1 MALGYANNNPYG
13 VVDLIG
19 RNYFQGSPKFGLY
32 SGNPVKPN
40 TNGMI
45 FKTDENGNP
54 TPLTAD
60 EMELLKQ
67 KSASTSREAAI
78 EAASP
83 SPVSQKNS
91 PWYDFLKHPK
101 NTPYEQEQMRNQG
114 ILRDAAIAAAMNKPV
129 FFPEADTLSEPMAKL
144 ANQQAGL
151 AQSAMGQLTA
161 RQGMSGDAY
170 KQATNLATQYASN
183 ALQADIQ
190 AKKLKADSDEALRNS
205 KIYAKMGESLYGQL
219 PDDVKAISDRPDFI
233 EVVQS
238 KFDEKT
244 QNLAKEYDAIKRY
257 QAALQN
263 DAQSKYEQSM
273 AYNAKSKAFLD
284 GASRVS
290 KEWELGMD
298 FGDGGVEAK
307 PFEGEDIRL
316 AKQGDIGVNGAG
328 SFGNFANPKNNVP
341 ETPVQNTPS
350 APAEVKTGSAKG
362 NLTFNNGKVGK
373 VPTPKS
379 DSDYEKGSP
388 EYDFEKLANEYFKIG
403 KFGKSGAWVHPDTQ
417 MQRRALDDNWLR
429 NVNGV
434 MQKLALDLRN
444 RPESF
449 ANHRKLFDYLRSG
462 NQFGDTSKILEAA
475 ANPPMSYNLS
485 YYLNQF
491 NTTGDE
497 TERADLQTYLGILG
511 DGGALTMAE
520 VNHLQKLLSERFPVE
535 NLKGEKKPLLQQN
548 GLKIKFSKATNPDG
562 SPMMEG
568 KEQLYF
574 VPMDD
579 SFK

>member
-1 MALGYANNNPYG
+1 MSLGYANSYPYG

-19 RNYFQGSPKFGLY
+19 RDYFQGSPNIGLY
-32 SGNPVKPN
+32 LGNPVKPDMS
-40 TNGMI
+40 GMI
-45 FKTDENGNP
+45 FKTEENGNP

-60 EMELLKQ
+60 EIELLKQ

-83 SPVSQKNS
+83 SPVS

-170 KQATNLATQYASN
+170 KQAANLTTQYASN

-190 AKKLKADSDEALRNS
+190 AKKLKAESDEALRNS
-205 KIYAKMGESLYGQL
+205 EIYAKMGESLYGQL
-219 PDDVKAISDRPDFI
+219 PDDVKAISNRPNFI

-238 KFDEKT
+238 KYDEET
-244 QNLAKEYDAIKRY
+244 QKLAKEYDAIKRY

-263 DAQSKYEQSM
+263 DAQSKYEQSL

-298 FGDGGVEAK
+298 FGDDGVEVK
-307 PFEGEDIRL
+307 PFDGNDIRL

-328 SFGNFANPKNNVP
+328 SFGNFANPKNNAP
-341 ETPVQNTPS
+341 ETPVPNAPS
-350 APAEVKTGSAKG
+350 VPSVNTGSAKG

-388 EYDFEKLANEYFKIG
+388 EYDFEKIANEYFKIG
-403 KFGKSGAWVHPDTQ
+403 KFGKNGAWVHPDTQ

-511 DGGALTMAE
+511 DGGALTKEE

-548 GLKIKFSKATNPDG
+548 GLKIKFFKATNPDG

>member
-40 TNGMI
+40 MSGMI

-67 KSASTSREAAI
+67 KSASTSREAA
-78 EAASP
+78 EGAASP

-170 KQATNLATQYASN
+170 KQAANLATQYASN

-190 AKKLKADSDEALRNS
+190 AKKLKAESDEALNNS

-238 KFDEKT
+238 KYDENT
-244 QNLAKEYDAIKRY
+244 QKLAKEYAAIKRY
-257 QAALQN
+257 QAAFQN
-263 DAQSKYEQSM
+263 DSQSKYEQSL
-273 AYNAKSKAFLD
+273 AYIAKSKAFLD
-284 GASRVS
+284 GASRFS
-290 KEWELGMD
+290 KDWELGTD
-298 FGDGGVEAK
+298 FGDLGVEVK
-307 PFEGEDIRL
+307 PFEGEEIRF

-328 SFGNFANPKNNVP
+328 SFGNFANPKNNAP
-341 ETPVQNTPS
+341 ETPLPNTPS
-350 APAEVKTGSAKG
+350 VPSVNTGSAKG

-379 DSDYEKGSP
+379 NSDYDVGSP
-388 EYDFEKLANEYFKIG
+388 EYDFEKIANDYFKIG
-403 KFGKSGAWVHPDTQ
+403 KFGKNGAWVHPDTQ

-429 NVNGV
+429 KLNGV
-434 MQKLALDLRN
+434 KQKLALDLKEH
-444 RPESF
+444 PESF
-449 ANHRKLFDYLRSG
+449 AKHRKLFDYLRSG
-462 NQFGDTSKILEAA
+462 NQFGDTSLILGAA

-485 YYLNQF
+485 YYLSQF

-497 TERADLQTYLGILG
+497 TERGDLQTYLGILG
-511 DGGALTMAE
+511 DGGALTMSE

-562 SPMMEG
+562 SPMKEG